1 MLYEA
6 FLDEANVQSINEDFS
21 SDILKS
27 LDLSKEDLKDPS
39 KVSAALNKAKKLPKN
54 EKNAKKVHNFVMGII
69 KWGIIGGIAGFAI
82 GGLSII
88 FKLSPLVV
96 QAAAVATMYT
106 ANTQNDKSD
115 YKKLIEQC
123 TIAKQKLEQVY
134 KKTDDEKEKAKIKKS
149 IADIEKSIDIL
160 DKADAKSLT
169 GSVFESVIVD
179 VFE

>member
-54 EKNAKKVHNFVMGII
+54 EKNAKKVHNIVMAML
-69 KWGIIGGIAGFAI
+69 KWGIIGGIIGAAT
-82 GGLSII
+82 GGLSVI
-88 FKLSPLVV
+88 FKLSPLLV
-96 QAAAVATMYT
+96 QAVIVSTGFASYT
-106 ANTQNDKSD
+106 DSSVSD
-115 YKKLIEQC
+115 YKKLIDQC
-123 TIAKQKLEQVY
+123 NMAKQKLEQVY
-134 KKTDDEKEKAKIKKS
+134 KKTDDAKEKAKIKKS
-149 IADIEKSIDIL
+149 IADIEKSISIL
-160 DKADAKSLT
+160 DKADAKSST